1 LEHPRFELEWNLS
14 FHFVP
19 TPPTATTN
27 TQTRNG
33 PYTGSLQ
40 EELKDIEQ
48 NSVAQN
54 SGPGTT
60 AGTGP
65 LQAGT
70 LRIPRWT
77 GFLLIARD
85 ALDEKNL
92 RRRPGYPGLLL
103 IQSNFN

>member
-54 SGPGTT
+54 SGPGTS

-70 LRIPRWT
+70 LRTPRWT

-85 ALDEKNL
+85 ALDEKKL
-92 RRRPGYPGLLL
+92 KEKTGLPRASPYSK
-103 IQSNFN
+103 QFN